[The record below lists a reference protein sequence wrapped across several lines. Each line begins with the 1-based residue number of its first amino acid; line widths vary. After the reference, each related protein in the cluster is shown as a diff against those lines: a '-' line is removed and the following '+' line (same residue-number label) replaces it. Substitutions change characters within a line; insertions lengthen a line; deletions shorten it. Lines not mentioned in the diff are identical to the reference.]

1 MRMDV
6 HDVVLLTIP
15 QQSVDTEM
23 KRGPTTSHDLYFFVF
38 RLAALRSLR
47 TRVFF

>member
-1 MRMDV
+1 MDV

-15 QQSVDTEM
+15 QQSVDVDTEM
-23 KRGPTTSHDLYFFVF
+23 KREPITSLDFYFFVF